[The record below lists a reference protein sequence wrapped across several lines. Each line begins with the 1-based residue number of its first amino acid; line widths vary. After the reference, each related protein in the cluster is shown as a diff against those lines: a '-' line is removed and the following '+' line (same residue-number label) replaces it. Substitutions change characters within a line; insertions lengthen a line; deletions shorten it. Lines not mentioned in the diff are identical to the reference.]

1 MTAKLSPRLPL
12 LFFFL
17 GLLPFSSM
25 AQYSPTQ
32 HLLRRRA
39 GGQSVGVSG
48 QTADFSCLLPAASVE
63 HCLAWPGLPA

>member
-32 HLLRRRA
+32 HLLRRKA
-39 GGQSVGVSG
+39 GGAECGCRVSRQAAG
-48 QTADFSCLLPAASVE
+48 RAPSIQLP
-63 HCLAWPGLPA
+63 PGYCKY